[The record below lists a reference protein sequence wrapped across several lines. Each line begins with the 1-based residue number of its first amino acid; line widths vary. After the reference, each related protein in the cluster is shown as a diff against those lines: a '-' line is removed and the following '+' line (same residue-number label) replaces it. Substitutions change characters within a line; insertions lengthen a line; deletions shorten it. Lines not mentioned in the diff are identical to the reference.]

1 MTDID
6 ELYYSLR
13 YCDECGGHQKNC
25 EHYWNGWT
33 KGKAFRNAEIIDWI
47 ERHRTVTRIEG
58 KSVTGVGVVRDHF
71 TSDDLINVI
80 KSGKFSD

>member
-47 ERHRTVTRIEG
+47 ERHRTVIEVEAG
-58 KSVTGVGVVRDHF
+58 INIVRDHF
-71 TSDDLINVI
+71 DSDDLINVI
-80 KSGKFSD
+80 KTSGYNS

>member
-1 MTDID
+1 MSDID

-33 KGKAFRNAEIIDWI
+33 KGKGFRNAEIIDWI
-47 ERHRTVTRIEG
+47 KRNRSVIEVEAG
-58 KSVTGVGVVRDHF
+58 INIVRDHF
-71 TSDDLINVI
+71 SSDDLIKVI
-80 KSGKFSD
+80 KSGDFNS

>member
-1 MTDID
+1 MSDID

-47 ERHRTVTRIEG
+47 ERHRSVIEVEAG
-58 KSVTGVGVVRDHF
+58 INIVRDHF
-71 TSDDLINVI
+71 SSDDLIKVI
-80 KSGKFSD
+80 KSGDFNS

>member
-1 MTDID
+1 MTEMI

-33 KGKAFRNAEIIDWI
+33 KGQGFRNAEIIDWI
-47 ERHRTVTRIEG
+47 ERNRTIMDLDEQG
-58 KSVTGVGVVRDHF
+58 DGVIIRDHF
-71 TSDDLINVI
+71 SSDDLIKAI
-80 KSGKFSD
+80 KSGKFN

>member
-33 KGKAFRNAEIIDWI
+33 KGRGFRNAEIIDWI
-47 ERHRTVTRIEG
+47 ERHRSVIEVEAG
-58 KSVTGVGVVRDHF
+58 INIVRDHF
-71 TSDDLINVI
+71 SSDDLIKAI
-80 KSGKFSD
+80 KLGEFNS

>member
-1 MTDID
+1 MTDIT

-33 KGKAFRNAEIIDWI
+33 KGKGFRNAEIIDWI
-47 ERHRTVTRIEG
+47 ERHRTVIHELG
-58 KSVTGVGVVRDHF
+58 IVRDHF
-71 TSDDLINVI
+71 DSDDLIKVI

>member
-1 MTDID
+1 MIIDID

-33 KGKAFRNAEIIDWI
+33 KGKGFRNAEIIDWI
-47 ERHRTVTRIEG
+47 ERHRTIIDLDEPG
-58 KSVTGVGVVRDHF
+58 DGGIVRDHF
-71 TSDDLINVI
+71 NSNDLINVI
-80 KSGKFSD
+80 RSGKFDS

>member
-1 MTDID
+1 MSDLA

-33 KGKAFRNAEIIDWI
+33 KGKGFRNAEIIDWI
-47 ERHRTVTRIEG
+47 ERHRSVIEVEAG
-58 KSVTGVGVVRDHF
+58 INIVRDHF
-71 TSDDLINVI
+71 SSDDLIKVI
-80 KSGKFSD
+80 KSGDFNS

>member
-1 MTDID
+1 MADID

-33 KGKAFRNAEIIDWI
+33 KGKGFRNAEIIDWI
-47 ERHRTVTRIEG
+47 ERHRTVIE
-58 KSVTGVGVVRDHF
+58 VEAGVNIVRDHF
-71 TSDDLINVI
+71 DSDDLIKAI
-80 KSGKFSD
+80 KSGNFSGYQA

>member
-1 MTDID
+1 MSNID

-47 ERHRTVTRIEG
+47 ERHRSVIEVEAG
-58 KSVTGVGVVRDHF
+58 INIVRDHF
-71 TSDDLINVI
+71 SSDDLIKVI
-80 KSGKFSD
+80 KSGDFNS

>member
-1 MTDID
+1 MDID

-33 KGKAFRNAEIIDWI
+33 KGKGFRNAEIIDWI
-47 ERHRTVTRIEG
+47 ERHRSVIEVEAG
-58 KSVTGVGVVRDHF
+58 INIVRDHF
-71 TSDDLINVI
+71 SSDDLIKAI
-80 KSGKFSD
+80 KLGEFNS

>member
-33 KGKAFRNAEIIDWI
+33 KGKGFRNAEIIDWI
-47 ERHRTVTRIEG
+47 ERHRSVIEVEAG
-58 KSVTGVGVVRDHF
+58 ISIVRDHF
-71 TSDDLINVI
+71 SSDDLIKAI
-80 KSGKFSD
+80 KLGEFNS

>member
-1 MTDID
+1 MTDIN

-33 KGKAFRNAEIIDWI
+33 KGKAFRNAEIINLIKNLAYID
-47 ERHRTVTRIEG
+47 EDGNEMVSEY
-58 KSVTGVGVVRDHF
+58 KDE
-71 TSDDLINVI
+71 LINLI
-80 KSGKFSD
+80 KTGKFD

>member
-1 MTDID
+1 MTNID

-33 KGKAFRNAEIIDWI
+33 KGKGFRNAEIIDWI
-47 ERHRTVTRIEG
+47 ERHRTVTEVMDGI
-58 KSVTGVGVVRDHF
+58 SIIRDHF
-71 TSDDLINVI
+71 DSDDLIKVI

>member
-1 MTDID
+1 MADID

-33 KGKAFRNAEIIDWI
+33 KGKGFRNAEIIDWI
-47 ERHRTVTRIEG
+47 ERHRTVTEVEAGIN
-58 KSVTGVGVVRDHF
+58 VVRDHF
-71 TSDDLINVI
+71 DSNDLINVI
-80 KSGKFSD
+80 KSGRFNS